1 MTGRQ
6 VTTSSRSTKDSSRSG
21 PLFRKT
27 SIQTDVSTRTTRCP
41 AGNPSVRCV
50 APHLPQIPFPEAGSG
65 ELENPPCLDAL
76 HEVLESAPHGPRER
90 SLTSEA
96 SRLLQEML
104 IKHKI
109 CAFHMSSVART
120 VRRNRGRRLQG
131 IGCPLGTRSAV
142 SYTHLRAHETRHDL
156 VCRLLLEK

>member
-50 APHLPQIPFPEAGSG
+50 APHLRQIPFPEAGSG

-96 SRLLQEML
+96 SRLGGERT
-104 IKHKI
+104 
-109 CAFHMSSVART
+109 FSRT
-120 VRRNRGRRLQG
+120 VGRALEDFVKRIKAGRILELAGSGLWEGDLREMRGDAPHRRIPRRTPRGSR
-131 IGCPLGTRSAV
+131 
-142 SYTHLRAHETRHDL
+142 
-156 VCRLLLEK
+156 